1 MVGYNCLQ
9 KPTWLDGLLKEKFFS
24 ACAAHSNSKKNE
36 RNIYCL
42 GCSVAICQHC
52 LPHHPQ
58 SHKLLQIRRYV
69 YHDVIRMQ
77 DIQKLIDCAL
87 VQPYIINSAKVVF
100 LNQRPQPRPPKV
112 QGNVCETCERSLQ
125 DSYKYCC
132 LACKVEAAINRSSD
146 LPRLL
151 RPGYSSQIVDLNAS
165 SSSSLASPSESVSG
179 TTKGDTCTVEDDEE
193 QEQLSPNSIFGGP
206 NLNSPTSSSSI
217 ATESSSWDS
226 RAIKLHTSKHNTNAN
241 TLSRN
246 ICVFSSCKEQSLKQC
261 NKISLMC
268 ASQEA
273 TFGTLLPCLKRRK
286 GIPRRS
292 PIF

>member
-1 MVGYNCLQ
+1 MVGYSLQ
-9 KPTWLDGLLKEKFFS
+9 KPAWLAALLDEKFFG

-42 GCSVAICQHC
+42 CCSVAICQHC
-52 LPHHPQ
+52 LPYHPH

-87 VQPYIINSAKVVF
+87 VQPYVINGAKAVF
-100 LNQRPQPRPPKV
+100 LNQRPQPRLSRG
-112 QGNVCETCERSLQ
+112 QGNVCETCQRSLQ

-132 LACKVEAAINRSSD
+132 LACKVEAVMKQSSN
-146 LPRLL
+146 LPHPLRL
-151 RPGYSSQIVDLNAS
+151 GYASQIVNSNAS
-165 SSSSLASPSESVSG
+165 STSSSLALPSESVSV
-179 TTKGDTCTVEDDEE
+179 TMKRVTCVGDDEQEE

-206 NLNSPTSSSSI
+206 NFSSPTSSSST
-217 ATESSSWDS
+217 ATENSSWDS
-226 RAIKLHTSKHNTNAN
+226 QAPDYLHTCKKLNSKTSPQVC
-241 TLSRN
+241 L
-246 ICVFSSCKEQSLKQC
+246 FSSCGQQSLKEC

-268 ASQEA
+268 VCQEA
-273 TFGTLLPCLKRRK
+273 RFGALLPCLKRRK